1 MIFVKRRRSCA
12 TIECIIYMIRT
23 DGTVWKLEERIP
35 VKIGDLGS
43 VDVVDLRSLLHYVS
57 GRSDTL

>member
-1 MIFVKRRRSCA
+1 
-12 TIECIIYMIRT
+12 MIRT